1 MATKDRVLSANELMV
16 LFAVLRRARDAYGV
30 SIRDEIQSRTGRK
43 MTFGVLYTI
52 LARLEQ
58 EGLLTSRDGE
68 ATPERGG
75 RAKKYFTITATGQQA
90 MNGTLA
96 NIDSMRLRLPSGAVH
111 A

>member
-1 MATKDRVLSANELMV
+1 MSTKDRALSSNELLV

-30 SIRDEIQSRTGRK
+30 SIRDEIEDRIGRK

-90 MNGTLA
+90 MNATLA
-96 NIDSMRLRLPSGAVH
+96 NIDSLRPTMTGGLTH